1 MMPLPPVSGWIID
14 FRTARSIFASGSNA
28 RISHCVELCGAGKL
42 VACHYEE
49 VQFKSDPKLKPAFL
63 DGKNCIVVPDEDVMK
78 RCISIAKTPLK
89 KKRLIGTDAPLFIA
103 AFAAA
108 NSFGVISDHR
118 SPSFSTVSDICE
130 HYGIPALTADQYF
143 EAAL

>member
-1 MMPLPPVSGWIID
+1 MHFPSVSGWIID

-28 RISHCVELCGAGKL
+28 RISHCVELCGTGKL
-42 VACHYEE
+42 VACHCEE
-49 VQFKSDPKLKPAFL
+49 VQFKSDTQLKSMFL
-63 DGKNCIVVPDEDVMK
+63 DGNNCIVVPDEDVMK

-89 KKRLIGTDAPLFIA
+89 KKRLIGSDAPIFIA

-118 SPSFSTVSDICE
+118 SPSFSTVYDICT
-130 HYGIPALTADQYF
+130 HYGIPALTADEYF
-143 EAAL
+143 DGAL